1 MYNTFKLKQFIIV
14 MLLTSIWIHV
24 AEVVR
29 AILIAFPMMEAF
41 YAGKLAVGPM
51 AVSNALIWG
60 IWDTILASTLVFI
73 YWLCAQSFGHNVK
86 SVIISATV
94 TCMATLGVFWIGSV
108 NSGLGTWEMAYTL
121 VPIAWFEMIIGAFIA
136 SKLLVRYR

>member
-1 MYNTFKLKQFIIV
+1 MNNTFKLKQFIIV

-24 AEVVR
+24 AEVAR
-29 AILIAFPMMEAF
+29 AILVAFPMMEAF

-60 IWDTILASTLVFI
+60 IWDTILASTIVFI
-73 YWLCAQSFGHNVK
+73 YWLCAQSFGNNVK
-86 SVIISATV
+86 SIIISATV

-121 VPIAWFEMIIGAFIA
+121 VPIAWLEMLIGAFLA
-136 SKLLVRYR
+136 SKLYARYR

>member
-1 MYNTFKLKQFIIV
+1 LNNTFKLKQFIIV

-24 AEVVR
+24 AEVAR
-29 AILIAFPMMEAF
+29 AILVAFPMMEAF

-60 IWDTILASTLVFI
+60 IWDTILASTIVFI
-73 YWLCAQSFGHNVK
+73 YWLCAQSFGNNVK
-86 SVIISATV
+86 SIIISATV

-121 VPIAWFEMIIGAFIA
+121 VPIAWLEMLIGAFLA
-136 SKLLVRYR
+136 SKLYARYR